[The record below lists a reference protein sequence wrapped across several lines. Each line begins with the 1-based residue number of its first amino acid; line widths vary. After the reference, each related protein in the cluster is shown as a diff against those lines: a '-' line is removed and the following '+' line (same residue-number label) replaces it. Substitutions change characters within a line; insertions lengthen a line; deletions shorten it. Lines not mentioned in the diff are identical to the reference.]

1 MELWTPEHAKTLLP
15 AVAVMVVLAI
25 TLRAILGKKDLR
37 IRMIPFQICACLIVL
52 LELGKQITSISR
64 GYDLYHL
71 PFHFCSLFIFML
83 PIMAFYRGQHRSTI
97 TRITASI
104 CAAMTLLTL
113 IYPNLIY
120 SAGNIDNFFRNFL
133 DFHTVAF
140 HNLIIF
146 IFLLILALDLHT
158 PQKTESPKAV
168 LIFTGCFCA
177 VSATMAH
184 LLQTNYANFYTCN
197 IPILESVRL
206 AVQDA
211 VGYVPAQILYVLINA
226 SLNVVFVY
234 LSFLLIRL
242 VLKKSRPCSAVTG

>member
-1 MELWTPEHAKTLLP
+1 MELWTPEHAKTILP
-15 AVAVMVVLAI
+15 AMAGMLILCVL
-25 TLRAILGKKDLR
+25 LRLVLIRKPLH
-37 IRMIPFQICACLIVL
+37 IRMIPFQVCACLLVL
-52 LELGKQITSISR
+52 LELGKQITSFSR

-83 PIMAFYRGQHRSTI
+83 PIMAFYKGKHRDTV

-104 CAAMTLLTL
+104 CAAMALLLL

-120 SAGNIDNFFRNFL
+120 SAGNIQNFFGDYL

-140 HNLIIF
+140 HNLILF
-146 IFLLILALDLHT
+146 VFFLILALDLHT
-158 PQKTESPKAV
+158 PQKKESPKAV

-184 LLQTNYANFYTCN
+184 LLQTNYANFYSCN

-206 AVQDA
+206 AVQNA

-226 SLNVVFVY
+226 SLNVGFVY

-242 VLKKSRPCSAVTG
+242 ISKMSRKASSVII